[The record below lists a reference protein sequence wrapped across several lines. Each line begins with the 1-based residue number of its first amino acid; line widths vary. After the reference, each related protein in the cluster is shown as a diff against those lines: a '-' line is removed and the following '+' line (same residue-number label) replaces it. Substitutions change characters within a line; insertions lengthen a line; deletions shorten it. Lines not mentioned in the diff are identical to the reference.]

1 MKNITQYLSLLIF
14 AGIVTFVQ
22 LPAHA
27 QDAATAINNVLDDYH
42 AAAAAGD
49 WPRYFA
55 LMSEDG
61 VFLGT
66 DAAERWTKSEF
77 QAYSSRSSGWKY
89 TPQTRHVNLTPDG
102 NSAWFDEIL
111 ESASY
116 GTSRGT
122 GVLILTSSGWKISQ
136 YHLTLPIPNALVRD
150 ITNSIKAYEAQ

>member
-1 MKNITQYLSLLIF
+1 MKTTNKFLTFWLFCWVASVTQ
-14 AGIVTFVQ
+14 
-22 LPAHA
+22 A
-27 QDAATAINNVLDDYH
+27 QAQNAVTAINAVLDDFH

-66 DAAERWTKSEF
+66 DATERWTKIEF
-77 QAYSSRSSGWKY
+77 QAYAAGRSGWKY
-89 TPQTRHVNLTPDG
+89 TPQIRHVNLTPDE

-122 GVLILTSSGWKISQ
+122 GVLIRTEGGWKISQ
-136 YHLTLPIPNALVRD
+136 YHLTLPIPNALARE
-150 ITNSIKAYEAQ
+150 ITDSIKAFEAQ